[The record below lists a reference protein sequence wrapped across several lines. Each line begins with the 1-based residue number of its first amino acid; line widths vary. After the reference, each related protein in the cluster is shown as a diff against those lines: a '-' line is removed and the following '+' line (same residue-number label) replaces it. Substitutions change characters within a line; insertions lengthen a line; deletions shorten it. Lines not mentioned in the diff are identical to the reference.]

1 MSRRNISM
9 QNRLIDDCL
18 DLSQIGPGKRRRV
31 LARERGNG
39 SHAFAGSNGTNGIG
53 GPSLRLA
60 MARTVAEIHDG
71 ISVSWAQRNLCSPIS
86 HAAA

>member
-18 DLSQIGPGKRRRV
+18 DLSQIGRGKRKRV
-31 LARERGNG
+31 FARKRGNG
-39 SHAFAGSNGTNGIG
+39 NHAFAGSNGANGTG

-71 ISVSWAQRNLCSPIS
+71 ISVSWAQLNLCSPIS